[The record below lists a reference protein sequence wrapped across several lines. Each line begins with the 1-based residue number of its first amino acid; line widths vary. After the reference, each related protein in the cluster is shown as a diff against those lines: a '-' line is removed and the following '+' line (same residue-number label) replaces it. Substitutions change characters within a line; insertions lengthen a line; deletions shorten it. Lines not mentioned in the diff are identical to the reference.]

1 MDVFLHLVSA
11 LAIAGGLHFK
21 QFSVPAAHACQ
32 LGVATLFGDSAVV
45 EYYDAIRHTHGRES
59 VRNKEGHLSRG
70 QFSKAVKN
78 FELTAG
84 VESGSRLIENKKLCV
99 AQIGASKGNLL
110 PFAAGKVETT
120 VEATA

>member
-32 LGVATLFGDSAVV
+32 LRVTSLFGDPAVV
-45 EYYDAIRHTHGRES
+45 EYYDAICHSHGRES
-59 VRNKEGHLSRG
+59 VRNKECHLSRG

-84 VESGSRLIENKKLCV
+84 VESRRRLIQDQELCI
-99 AQIGASKGNLL
+99 AQIGTSQGNLL
-110 PFAAGKVETT
+110 PFAAGEIETT